1 MGSCDGCVDWEMV
14 AVTGLEL
21 VAGYAVGYLLQ
32 KWRRVAGRVDTEVD
46 HALDTGMDRM
56 HELISTKLVGD
67 TALARLEAQASVGD
81 EKPRTRE
88 RVEGAIIDAAE
99 DDPDFAQQLEQLVTQ
114 LREHDAGAST
124 GDYGVAAGRDMN
136 IRAKSGGVAA
146 GVIHGSVTP
155 GNPPQ
160 PGKAPGLTL
169 PGKPAAEPHI
179 VAGKVV
185 YSDRGA
191 IAVGE
196 LHSTRRA
203 EPARPIRLDSRPASL
218 AGREHVLAELATR
231 LPAEEGARP
240 RVAVLHGMGGVGKTS
255 VALEYAHLHLDDY
268 GLIWQFSAEDP
279 VTLSANFAE
288 LATLLGVRDLV
299 DGADPVHQV
308 HAALAAR
315 PGRWLLLMDNV
326 IDPGALRAVMP
337 PAGNGHVLVTSQ
349 NPHWPGEQAVAV
361 PVLDHESAAA
371 FLLSHTNDTDTEA
384 ARQLATELGGL
395 PLALE
400 QVAAY
405 LNATGESLRSYSEL
419 FNKTRASLLTRG
431 GPSGYDKTVT
441 TTWALAFAQ
450 LHATEPTAITLLRL
464 LACYAPED
472 IPYRLLLT
480 TNPAPR
486 VFLDAKAGDLLSPL
500 LNDILAV
507 GDAVAALRRYSL
519 TSPAIRGTV
528 SVHRLIQAVTADELG
543 DTEYATW
550 RRIATA
556 VLEAALPDT
565 PEHPDTWPIYMALLP
580 HILALS
586 AGSTSMMKAVR
597 YLGASGDYRTAGL
610 LQQNILANTEDRLGA
625 EHPDTLTAR
634 ADLAYYTGEAGDP
647 AGARDICAA
656 LLPLRETVVGAEHP
670 DTLATR
676 NNLAHWT
683 GDAGDRASAR
693 DQYAALLPIQEK
705 VLGAEHPDTLHAR
718 HQFARWTG
726 DAGDPVAARDALAPL
741 LVIQEKV
748 LGAEHPAT
756 LTTRAN
762 LAWYTGEAGD
772 PATARDGHAALL
784 PVRKRVLGPEHPD
797 TLITWASH
805 ADWTGEAG
813 DPVAARDSYAALL
826 PIREKVLGVEH
837 PRTLTTRHELAHWT
851 GEAGDAVAARDSL
864 VVLLPIRERIIGA
877 EHPHTLLTR
886 HELARWTGEAGDP
899 VAARDALAALLPIQE
914 KVVGATHPHS
924 LITRK
929 ELDHWTDVA
938 PVSTFSWEFLTKASQ
953 RYRSSGS

>member
-1 MGSCDGCVDWEMV
+1 M
-14 AVTGLEL
+14 TGLEL

-46 HALDTGMDRM
+46 HALDTGMDRV
-56 HELISTKLVGD
+56 HELISTKLAGD
-67 TALARLEAQASVGD
+67 TALATLEEQALVGA
-81 EKPRTRE
+81 EKLRTQD

-114 LREHDAGAST
+114 LREDDTGASA
-124 GDYGVAAGRDMN
+124 GDHGVAAGRDVN

-160 PGKAPGLTL
+160 PGKVPGLTL
-169 PGKPAAEPHI
+169 PGEPAAEPHI

-203 EPARPIRLDSRPASL
+203 GPARPIRLDPRPASL
-218 AGREHVLAELATR
+218 TGRERILTELATR
-231 LPAEEGARP
+231 FTAQKGTMP

-279 VTLSANFAE
+279 VTLSTNFAE
-288 LATLLGVRDLV
+288 MATLLGVRDLL
-299 DGADPVHQV
+299 DGADPVQQV
-308 HAALAAR
+308 HAALADR

-326 IDPGALRAVMP
+326 IHPSALRTVMP

-349 NPHWPGEQAVAV
+349 NSDWPAEQAVAV
-361 PVLDHESAAA
+361 PVLNQDAATD
-371 FLLSHTNDTDTEA
+371 FLLAHANDTDTDA

-400 QVAAY
+400 QAVAY
-405 LNATGESLRSYSEL
+405 LNATGESLSSYSGL
-419 FNKTRASLLTRG
+419 FCTTRASLLTRG
-431 GPSGYDKTVT
+431 RPSGYDKTVA

-464 LACYAPED
+464 LACYAPEA

-480 TNPAPR
+480 ANPAPR
-486 VFLDAKAGDLLSPL
+486 LSLDAEAGALLGPL

-507 GDAVAALRRYSL
+507 GDAVTALRRYSL

-543 DTEYATW
+543 DTEYAVW
-550 RRIATA
+550 RRIAAA

-565 PEHPDTWPIYMALLP
+565 PEQPDTWPTYTVLLP
-580 HILALS
+580 HILAALTVD
-586 AGSTSMMKAVR
+586 STSMVRAVR
-597 YLGASGDYRTAGL
+597 YLGASGDYRTASL
-610 LQQNILANTEDRLGA
+610 LQHNILINTQGRLGA
-625 EHPDTLTAR
+625 EHPDTLTAQ
-634 ADLAYYTGEAGDP
+634 ANLTYYTGEAGDP
-647 AGARDICAA
+647 VAARNICAA
-656 LLPLRETVVGAEHP
+656 LLPLREKVLGAEHP
-670 DTLATR
+670 DTLTTR
-676 NNLAHWT
+676 SNLAHWT

-693 DQYAALLPIQEK
+693 DQYTALLPVQEK
-705 VLGAEHPDTLHAR
+705 VLGAEHPDTLTTK
-718 HQFARWTG
+718 HQCARWTG
-726 DAGDPVAARDALAPL
+726 DAGDPVAARDALAAL
-741 LVIQEKV
+741 LPIQEKV

-772 PATARDGHAALL
+772 PAAARDGHAALL
-784 PVRKRVLGPEHPD
+784 PVRERVLGAEHPD
-797 TLITWASH
+797 TLITWASQG
-805 ADWTGEAG
+805 DWAGEAG
-813 DPVAARDSYAALL
+813 DSVAARDSYAALL
-826 PIREKVLGVEH
+826 PVREKVLGAEH
-837 PRTLTTRHELAHWT
+837 PRTLNTRHELARWT
-851 GEAGDAVAARDSL
+851 GEAGDAPAARDSL
-864 VVLLPIRERIIGA
+864 AVLLPIRERIIGA
-877 EHPHTLLTR
+877 EHPHALLTR
-886 HELARWTGEAGDP
+886 HELARWTGEAGNP

-914 KVVGATHPHS
+914 KVVGAGHPHS
-924 LITRK
+924 LATRA
-929 ELDHWTDVA
+929 ELVHW
-938 PVSTFSWEFLTKASQ
+938 WERAVTQ
-953 RYRSSGS
+953 RGSR